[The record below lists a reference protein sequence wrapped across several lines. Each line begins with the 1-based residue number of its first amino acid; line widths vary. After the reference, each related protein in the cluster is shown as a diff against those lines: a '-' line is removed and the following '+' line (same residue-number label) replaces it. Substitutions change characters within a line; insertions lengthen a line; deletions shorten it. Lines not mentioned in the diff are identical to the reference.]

1 MRKKCGDD
9 IEAIL
14 KEAKMRIEPNGTNEM
29 MDIMKKSMKDANK
42 SVVKVFIVLLGMLAE
57 AMGAPISK
65 Y

>member
-1 MRKKCGDD
+1 
-9 IEAIL
+9 
-14 KEAKMRIEPNGTNEM
+14 MRIEPNGTNEM

-42 SVVKVFIVLLGMLAE
+42 SVVKVFIILLGMLAE